1 MRTFVLIIWSMLFLG
16 VGMVMGAPKALPE
29 GEVEARKVEAIF
41 REKCADCHGAQL
53 ARPKGKFGY
62 VLDLKR
68 VAGNTDYVVRGNPE
82 KSEIYSLV
90 FSEEMPGEDS
100 EVPPLTKGEKEDV
113 RRWIELG
120 APAVVVPVAVEPVV
134 AEVNGMPTW
143 KKLLRLVGRFHP
155 VSTHFP
161 VALML
166 VAVLAE
172 GLVWWTGRNS
182 WSQTVRFLV
191 VLAAMGAVA
200 TVILGWINASF
211 TNYLGEN
218 VSILFWHRWVG
229 TLTGVWA
236 LVCSVLLLLCD
247 DDLKSLARR
256 RFRGALLLGAG
267 LVSIAGFLG
276 GALVYGLDHYAW

>member
-1 MRTFVLIIWSMLFLG
+1 
-16 VGMVMGAPKALPE
+16 MVRGASVVPKALPE
-29 GEVEARKVEAIF
+29 GVVEAGKVETIF

-68 VAGNTDYVVRGNPE
+68 IAGNTDYVVPGHPE
-82 KSEIYSLV
+82 KSEIYRLV
-90 FSEEMPGEDS
+90 FSEEMPGDDS
-100 EVPPLTKGEKEDV
+100 KVPPLTKGEKEDV

-120 APAVVVPVAVEPVV
+120 APAAAVPVVGAVPAVV

-143 KKLLRLVGRFHP
+143 KRALQWVGRFHP

-161 VALML
+161 VALMM

-182 WSQTVRFLV
+182 WTQTVRFLV
-191 VLAAMGAVA
+191 VLATLGAVA

-276 GALVYGLDHYAW
+276 SALIYGLNHYAW

>member
-1 MRTFVLIIWSMLFLG
+1 
-16 VGMVMGAPKALPE
+16 MVRGASVVPKALPE
-29 GEVEARKVEAIF
+29 GVVEAGKVETIF

-68 VAGNTDYVVRGNPE
+68 IAGNTDYVVPGHPE
-82 KSEIYSLV
+82 KSEIYRLV
-90 FSEEMPGEDS
+90 FSEEMPGDDS
-100 EVPPLTKGEKEDV
+100 KVPPLTKGEKEDV

-120 APAVVVPVAVEPVV
+120 APAAAVPVVPAAVV

-143 KKLLRLVGRFHP
+143 KRALQWVGRFHP

-161 VALML
+161 VALMM

-182 WSQTVRFLV
+182 WTQTVRFLV
-191 VLAAMGAVA
+191 VLATLGAVA

-276 GALVYGLDHYAW
+276 SALIYGLNHYAW

>member
-1 MRTFVLIIWSMLFLG
+1 MR
-16 VGMVMGAPKALPE
+16 GAPVVPQALPE

-100 EVPPLTKGEKEDV
+100 KVPPLTKEEKEDV

-120 APAVVVPVAVEPVV
+120 APAVVVPLVVVPAAVV

-143 KKLLRLVGRFHP
+143 KRALQWVGRFHP

-191 VLAAMGAVA
+191 VLAALGAVA

-276 GALVYGLDHYAW
+276 SALIYGLDHYAW

>member
-1 MRTFVLIIWSMLFLG
+1 
-16 VGMVMGAPKALPE
+16 MGWGASVTALPE

-68 VAGNTDYVVRGNPE
+68 VAGNTDYVVPGHPE
-82 KSEIYSLV
+82 KSDIYSLV

-100 EVPPLTKGEKEDV
+100 KVAPLTKGEKEDV

-120 APAVVVPVAVEPVV
+120 APAAVVPAVGAVPVVGAPSVVVV

-143 KKLLRLVGRFHP
+143 KKLLRLLGRFHP

-161 VALML
+161 VALMM

-182 WSQTVRFLV
+182 WTQTVRFLV
-191 VLAAMGAVA
+191 VLATLGAVA

-247 DDLKSLARR
+247 DDQKSLARR

-276 GALVYGLDHYAW
+276 SALIYGLDHYAW